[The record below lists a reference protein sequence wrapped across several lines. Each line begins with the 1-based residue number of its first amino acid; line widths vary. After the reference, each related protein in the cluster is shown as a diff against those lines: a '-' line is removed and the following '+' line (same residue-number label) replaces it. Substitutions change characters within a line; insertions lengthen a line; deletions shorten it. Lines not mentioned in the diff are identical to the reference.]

1 MSLFSFGGFQQGDED
16 DNTLTP
22 NLVSS
27 LKEIKE
33 RVVHV
38 SLTNSISWGGHTFA
52 MTESGTVYAFGTGDR
67 GQLGV
72 ELGDNLTE
80 RAEPAKVVG
89 IDLS

>member
-1 MSLFSFGGFQQGDED
+1 MDE
-16 DNTLTP
+16 NTLTP
-22 NLVSS
+22 KPVSS
-27 LKEIKE
+27 LKETKE

-38 SLTNSISWGGHTFA
+38 SLTNSVYWTGHTFA
-52 MTESGTVYAFGTGDR
+52 MTESGTLYAFGTGDK

-72 ELGDNLTE
+72 ELGENLTE